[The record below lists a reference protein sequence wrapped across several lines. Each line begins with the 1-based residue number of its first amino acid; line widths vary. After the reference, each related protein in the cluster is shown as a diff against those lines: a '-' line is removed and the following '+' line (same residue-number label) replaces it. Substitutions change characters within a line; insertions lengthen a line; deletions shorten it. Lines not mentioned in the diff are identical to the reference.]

1 MANVKRLKDR
11 LKILMRGERPYTWA
25 KKAGIKKGLFQY
37 YWQKECVPSYEN
49 LIKIQEYTGCSLD
62 WLLTGKVPFGGKLKD
77 LPLVQVT
84 VEKDKSLRAY
94 SRACGLLAEI
104 YSDTKSEKE
113 LKALNIVLSK
123 FSPGPGKKGI
133 IKGDNKGG

>member
-1 MANVKRLKDR
+1 MAKVKRLKDR
-11 LKILMRGERPYTWA
+11 LKILMHGERPYTWA

-49 LIKIQEYTGCSLD
+49 LIKIQKYTGCSLD
-62 WLLTGKVPFGGKLKD
+62 WLLTGKAPFGGRLKD

-84 VEKDKSLRAY
+84 AKKDKSLNGY

-104 YSDTKSEKE
+104 YSNAKSEEE
-113 LKALNIVLSK
+113 LKALYIVLSK
-123 FSPGPGKKGI
+123 FSHGH
-133 IKGDNKGG
+133 NKGG